1 MAQDV
6 EFAQL
11 EKLCDDI
18 DDACRCFPNYKR
30 ETHGAIADALERDVF
45 ENINT
50 YLGDTNGKVKSWQV
64 AVVGSGGGYAAV
76 HAKPKTYHD
85 DYAVGHITNALENG
99 HKIRKP
105 SGKAKQYKPRIRVSK
120 VDGYKFYADT
130 RRDAPEIAVEI
141 AEKKLDEY
149 LGEFD
154 LNE

>member
-1 MAQDV
+1 M
-6 EFAQL
+6 
-11 EKLCDDI
+11 
-18 DDACRCFPNYKR
+18 
-30 ETHGAIADALERDVF
+30 
-45 ENINT
+45 
-50 YLGDTNGKVKSWQV
+50 
-64 AVVGSGGGYAAV
+64 GSGGGYAAV
-76 HAKPKTYHD
+76 HPKPKTFHGGN
-85 DYAVGHITNALENG
+85 AVGYITNALENG